1 MIGSKNA
8 KSIKEILR
16 KFKSDIIIFI
26 YENQDRNKVRKATA
40 LEMTIVHPRK
50 CNDSKMLQKY
60 LQITE
65 KKTISSIE
73 KRVKDMGLQLFI

>member
-1 MIGSKNA
+1 MIGTKNA

-16 KFKSDIIIFI
+16 EFKSEIIIFI
-26 YENQDRNKVRKATA
+26 YENQDHNKVRKATA
-40 LEMTIVHPRK
+40 LEMTIVYPRK

-65 KKTISSIE
+65 KKTISSTE
-73 KRVKDMGLQLFI
+73 KRVKDVGFQLFI